1 MPFPCGASCE
11 AVEPIG
17 LPPPTGPQSPQACP
31 VAETLRDGFRWM
43 EHQLHVA
50 QQMIGALQAPLQPLE
65 LDDLAD
71 AVETCTISTAFAG
84 TGGAEN
90 TFHSCSRCISHF
102 TQRRDLKIKSLWCI
116 EWFAESKLELQM
128 LPHPSECSFTDMTQ
142 CISDNV
148 RLLLIKRATTMNYE
162 DLEKIFR
169 NKNIVKHTMM
179 CGSHHK
185 ECMVRRA
192 TVHIAGTECVT
203 WSSQGTGMGL
213 SGPKVLAYLAWKAQ
227 C

>member
-1 MPFPCGASCE
+1 
-11 AVEPIG
+11 
-17 LPPPTGPQSPQACP
+17 
-31 VAETLRDGFRWM
+31 
-43 EHQLHVA
+43 
-50 QQMIGALQAPLQPLE
+50 
-65 LDDLAD
+65 
-71 AVETCTISTAFAG
+71 
-84 TGGAEN
+84 
-90 TFHSCSRCISHF
+90 
-102 TQRRDLKIKSLWCI
+102 LKIKSLWCI
-116 EWFAESKLELQM
+116 EWFGESKLELQM

-148 RLLLIKRATTMNYE
+148 RLLLIKKATTMNYE

-185 ECMVRRA
+185 ECLVRRA